1 MKKITKQHTALMLLL
16 SCNAIYTCVKRAP
29 VNGPGV
35 VNMGA
40 SGDYATTDGTLII
53 PSAQPG
59 IENEQLPRWKYLI
72 YQTDSVFSLFVD
84 T

>member
-1 MKKITKQHTALMLLL
+1 
-16 SCNAIYTCVKRAP
+16 
-29 VNGPGV
+29 
-35 VNMGA
+35 MGA

-72 YQTDSVFSLFVD
+72 YQTDSVFSLFVES
-84 T
+84 